1 MKRNKI
7 FIVWMI
13 FVALALIEGSPV
25 NKDGDADVTDFKELR
40 INDPRINDPQSA
52 DEDVCSRMDLIN
64 MDGEY
69 DASSNYAS
77 DHAAA
82 NAFKPQTSNAPWAN
96 EGGAFPAKVWIKF
109 RSNVHLNRISFT
121 SRHGSKW
128 NTFLEQAP
136 ETFNVIASND
146 GENWSTLLHVESASF
161 TDASQTNTWDVACNE
176 NFFKFV
182 GIEVLQA
189 AGGKRGFTAITNI
202 TMWGQAHRDINEC
215 EGQYCSEN
223 GQCED
228 GINDYKCI
236 CNVGFTGKDCETGAT
251 EQQKPKWCGDV
262 AKWCDKKSP
271 ELKNAKKMAYE
282 TYKELNN
289 ARYANIRKQDMWNP
303 EFRRMR
309 KSKVD
314 NLESRYLDASET
326 SRKLSN
332 FCCNTPSAF
341 YDECPEEM
349 KSFYSS
355 YPGLCPKYT
364 ATVYVRD
371 HICRER
377 QKFEEPTEQQ
387 EPKWCGDV
395 VGWCEAKLTQ
405 ARENCT
411 KANKEEKNAS
421 NVYSKNSQEYIAA
434 YDNFWDAAEK
444 WQKSWN
450 VCCGQSALYDECPK
464 ETASFTERHSK
475 LCQCD
480 RKQQKEN
487 NWGGFLAAVELH

>member
-182 GIEVLQA
+182 GIEVLK
-189 AGGKRGFTAITNI
+189 AGGGIGGWTAITNI
-202 TMWGQAHRDINEC
+202 TMWGQAHRGGKSLTLDCLKRGEV
-215 EGQYCSEN
+215 CSLDTGLEN
-223 GQCED
+223 GGCCPVHHTRSKEFQWRGQFYLTDFRNMTCKKNKQD
-228 GINDYKCI
+228 GAMR
-236 CNVGFTGKDCETGAT
+236 CETD
-251 EQQKPKWCGDV
+251 C
-262 AKWCDKKSP
+262 
-271 ELKNAKKMAYE
+271 
-282 TYKELNN
+282 
-289 ARYANIRKQDMWNP
+289 I
-303 EFRRMR
+303 
-309 KSKVD
+309 
-314 NLESRYLDASET
+314 
-326 SRKLSN
+326 
-332 FCCNTPSAF
+332 
-341 YDECPEEM
+341 
-349 KSFYSS
+349 
-355 YPGLCPKYT
+355 
-364 ATVYVRD
+364 
-371 HICRER
+371 
-377 QKFEEPTEQQ
+377 
-387 EPKWCGDV
+387 
-395 VGWCEAKLTQ
+395 
-405 ARENCT
+405 
-411 KANKEEKNAS
+411 EK
-421 NVYSKNSQEYIAA
+421 
-434 YDNFWDAAEK
+434 
-444 WQKSWN
+444 
-450 VCCGQSALYDECPK
+450 G
-464 ETASFTERHSK
+464 
-475 LCQCD
+475 
-480 RKQQKEN
+480 EN
-487 NWGGFLAAVELH
+487 NPDIQRFPRREYCCWGLDRRYTYQNCL

>member
-182 GIEVLQA
+182 GIEVLKA
-189 AGGKRGFTAITNI
+189 AGGKGGWTAITNI
-202 TMWGQAHRDINEC
+202 TMWGQAHRD
-215 EGQYCSEN
+215 S
-223 GQCED
+223 
-228 GINDYKCI
+228 
-236 CNVGFTGKDCETGAT
+236 V
-251 EQQKPKWCGDV
+251 
-262 AKWCDKKSP
+262 
-271 ELKNAKKMAYE
+271 
-282 TYKELNN
+282 
-289 ARYANIRKQDMWNP
+289 
-303 EFRRMR
+303 
-309 KSKVD
+309 
-314 NLESRYLDASET
+314 
-326 SRKLSN
+326 
-332 FCCNTPSAF
+332 
-341 YDECPEEM
+341 EE
-349 KSFYSS
+349 
-355 YPGLCPKYT
+355 
-364 ATVYVRD
+364 R
-371 HICRER
+371 
-377 QKFEEPTEQQ
+377 
-387 EPKWCGDV
+387 
-395 VGWCEAKLTQ
+395 
-405 ARENCT
+405 
-411 KANKEEKNAS
+411 
-421 NVYSKNSQEYIAA
+421 
-434 YDNFWDAAEK
+434 
-444 WQKSWN
+444 
-450 VCCGQSALYDECPK
+450 
-464 ETASFTERHSK
+464 
-475 LCQCD
+475 
-480 RKQQKEN
+480 
-487 NWGGFLAAVELH
+487 